1 MRILNGIFAVL
12 LVLFVAVQWNDPDG
26 VFWMFVY
33 GIGAVWCALAAFRPA
48 IFAQTLPFALY
59 GLTFVAGLFG
69 LVRYWPSTP
78 GWWQQDV
85 WWETET
91 AREGMG
97 MMILVL
103 ALIIAGFIVLRTR
116 RAA

>member
-1 MRILNGIFAVL
+1 MRILNGIFAAL
-12 LVLFVAVQWNDPDG
+12 LVLFALVQWNDPDG

-33 GIGAVWCALAAFRPA
+33 GIGAVWCAIAAFRPTV
-48 IFAQTLPFALY
+48 FTHSSALLIY
-59 GLTFVAGLFG
+59 GATFVAACFG
-69 LVRYWPSTP
+69 LARFWPKTP

-103 ALIIAGFIVLRTR
+103 SLIIAGLIVVRVR
-116 RAA
+116 RAL